1 MLGTDFILK
10 SLVADEIDHLF
21 LVPGGLVDPF
31 MPAIG
36 RTPEITPV
44 VAAQEGGAAYM
55 ADGYARASGKFGA
68 CLCIGGPG
76 VTNTVTA
83 ISAALTD
90 ESPVLLITGEVANY
104 MEGLGLFQDASAG
117 TYNDSLILAPV
128 TAESYSIPDVRLL
141 PHKLRGAVKRM
152 VDGVRIPVHLSI
164 PRDVQT
170 GEVDVDPIPAATDLL
185 ESQPLDATAAMQLWT
200 LLGSVD
206 AAHRVAILVGGG
218 VISDDAS
225 ASLVKAAERFHVP
238 VATTEH
244 AKGIF
249 PEDHPLSLGVFGY
262 AGTRHATDAIM
273 TDQLDLLIV
282 LGATL
287 NVRDSMYWSSRLKPK
302 LGILSVN
309 ISAVHVG
316 CHVQHEYFVG
326 GHGGAFARWLAD
338 ADDKAAKPLNDGIA
352 ARKAWLKTIRAEER
366 YYDIENTT
374 SDQVPIHPARMLVDT
389 RKTMPRD
396 TTAIVDSGAHRA
408 FGVHYWDTY
417 EPRKFLTASALG
429 PMGWGI
435 PAGIGAKAAQ
445 PDSPVVVFTGDGC
458 MQMHGMEVQTAAR
471 FGLPVIYVVSN
482 NQALGNV
489 WLRMRKLGPEAMR
502 LNETVD
508 HDWAG
513 FARALGAEGE
523 TVRKADELAPALE
536 RALASN
542 KTVVIDVKTDRAAS
556 TPVEPYAEGKAAWSY
571 QE

>member
-10 SLVADEIDHLF
+10 SLVADDIDHLF

-36 RTPEITPV
+36 RTPEITPI

-76 VTNTVTA
+76 ITNTVTA

-90 ESPVLLITGEVANY
+90 ESPVLLVSGEVANY

-141 PHKLRGAVKRM
+141 PHRLQGAIKRM

-170 GEVDVDPIPAATDLL
+170 GEVDVDPMAVASDLFD
-185 ESQPLDATAAMQLWT
+185 SQPLDVRAATQLWS
-200 LLGSVD
+200 LLGNVD
-206 AAHRVAILVGGG
+206 EAHRVAILVGGG
-218 VISDDAS
+218 VISDNAS
-225 ASLVKAAERFHVP
+225 ASLIKAAERFHIP

-262 AGTRHATDAIM
+262 AGTRHATDAIL

-287 NVRDSMYWSSRLKPK
+287 NVRDSMYWSGQLKPK

-316 CHVQHEYFVG
+316 CHSRHESFVG
-326 GHGGAFARWLAD
+326 GHGGAFARWLGD
-338 ADDKAAKPLNDGIA
+338 TDDDTAKPLNDGIA
-352 ARKAWLKTIRAEER
+352 TRKAWLKEIRAEER

-374 SDQVPIHPARMLVDT
+374 SDQAPIHPARMLADT

-408 FGVHYWDTY
+408 FGVQYWDTY
-417 EPRKFLTASALG
+417 GPRKFLTASALG

-523 TVRKADELAPALE
+523 TVRKADELVPALE
-536 RALASN
+536 RALESN
-542 KTVVIDVKTDRAAS
+542 KTVVIDVKTDRAAA